1 MINIWARVRETLDP
15 IAAKHGISLDDAADV
30 LFALLNA
37 DVRYIAKEIKA
48 EEANVKNG
56 RPMGRIAALVREI
69 AVEKDITHED
79 AVELLR
85 AMIDPAARA
94 GMTWD
99 TVDKSTTTSSSK
111 KSFVN

>member
-1 MINIWARVRETLDP
+1 MINIWARVRETLVP
-15 IAAKHGISLDDAADV
+15 IAAKHGISLDDAADA
-30 LFALLNA
+30 LFALLNV

-56 RPMGRIAALVREI
+56 RPMGGIATLVREI
-69 AVEKDITHED
+69 AAEKDITHED

-85 AMIDPAARA
+85 AMLDPIVRA
-94 GMTWD
+94 GMVWD

>member
-48 EEANVKNG
+48 EETNMKSG

-69 AVEKDITHED
+69 AIEKGINHED

-85 AMIDPAARA
+85 AMMDPAVRA

-99 TVDKSTTTSSSK
+99 VVDKSTTTPSSK
-111 KSFVN
+111 KNLAN